1 MDNPRETGF
10 KITPAI
16 KEQII
21 RIIDERVEEVRFTVK
36 DFSEL
41 KAIVKDLAEAQKAAE
56 VRWIKS
62 EERLIKLEVVVR
74 ELAESH
80 KAAEGRLAKLEVV
93 VHELAEAQKETTKEL
108 KLLIGEHQKT
118 REQVGGLSATV
129 GYILEDRAFAAL
141 PQLLKRDYG
150 IVTKEK
156 LKRKFVTDYQGEDIE
171 VNIIGEASQNSK
183 EIVIIGESK
192 SQLSKKGVNE
202 FVRKKLKRLE
212 GVFSNIFP
220 ILVTHM
226 ITSPDVENYAKEKGI
241 ALYYS
246 YDFSSTF

>member
-1 MDNPRETGF
+1 MDSPRETGF
-10 KITPAI
+10 KITPSI

-21 RIIDERVEEVRFTVK
+21 RIIDERMEEVHSARE

-41 KAIVKDLAEAQKAAE
+41 KAIVKDLAEAQKGSE
-56 VRWIKS
+56 VRLT
-62 EERLIKLEVVVR
+62 RLEEVVHD
-74 ELAESH
+74 LAEAQKES
-80 KAAEGRLAKLEVV
+80 EGRLLKLEGV
-93 VHELAEAQKETTKEL
+93 VHELAEAQKETAKAL
-108 KLLIGEHQKT
+108 KLLIIEHQKT

-150 IVTKEK
+150 IVIKK
-156 LKRKFVTDYQGEDIE
+156 SLKRKFVTDYQGEDIE
-171 VNIIGEASQNSK
+171 VNIIGEASQNSS

-202 FVRKKLKRLE
+202 FIRKKLKRLE

-220 ILVTHM
+220 ILATHM
-226 ITSPDVENYAKEKGI
+226 ITSPDVENYTKERGI
-241 ALYYS
+241 VLYYS
-246 YDFSSTF
+246 YDF